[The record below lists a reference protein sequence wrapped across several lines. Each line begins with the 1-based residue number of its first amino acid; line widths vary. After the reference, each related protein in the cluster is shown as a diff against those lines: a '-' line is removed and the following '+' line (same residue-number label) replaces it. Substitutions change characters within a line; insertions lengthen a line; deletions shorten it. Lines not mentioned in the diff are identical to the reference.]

1 MYEGK
6 SPSGNGGE
14 LEVIDRGGGFG
25 VRVVGEIGNEESGG
39 LGDMNG

>member
-6 SPSGNGGE
+6 SASRNGGE
-14 LEVIDRGGGFG
+14 LEVIDGGGGFG
-25 VRVVGEIGNEESGG
+25 VGVVGEIGNEESAG